1 MVEAACIHTP
11 HRETLLLNLIF
22 VLIEVQVLGDKTIV
36 VIIPCFDDNI
46 ISNMRNLI
54 KSKKVSLSGKK
65 EN

>member
-1 MVEAACIHTP
+1 MVEAACAHAP

-36 VIIPCFDDNI
+36 VIIPCFDDNR
-46 ISNMRNLI
+46 ISNIRNLI
-54 KSKKVSLSGKK
+54 RSKKVSLSGKK